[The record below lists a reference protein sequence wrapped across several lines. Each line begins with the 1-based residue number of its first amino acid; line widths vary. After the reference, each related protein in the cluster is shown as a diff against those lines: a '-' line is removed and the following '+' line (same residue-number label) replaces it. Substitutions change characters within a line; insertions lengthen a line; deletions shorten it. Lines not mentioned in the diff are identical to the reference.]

1 MKRNLKRLRF
11 KIYLYFSH
19 RDLSA
24 NGKEF
29 CMYKKIYLEITNI
42 CNLDC
47 SFCHKTKREK
57 KFLSKEDFSF
67 LAEKIRPY
75 TDYLYLHLMGEPLIH
90 PELTD
95 ILGIAHTL
103 GFHTTVA
110 TNGVRI
116 KEAEAA
122 LLSASLYKI
131 TFSLHSY
138 EANSSIQKSLTE
150 YINDIISF
158 CKKAERNGSI
168 CVLRLWN
175 EGGENEL
182 NSEIISLLKKEFTFR
197 ENRKGYTLSDKIY
210 LEEAEKFIW
219 PDENAPTQD
228 VHFCMGLRDHI
239 GVLSDGSVVPCCLDA
254 DGSIVLGN
262 LFNEDLDSIIKSD
275 RARNIYDGFSEGK
288 AREELCRRCQ
298 YATRFKS

>member
-1 MKRNLKRLRF
+1 MFR
-11 KIYLYFSH
+11 
-19 RDLSA
+19 
-24 NGKEF
+24 
-29 CMYKKIYLEITNI
+29 KIYLEITNI

-57 KFLSKEDFSF
+57 KFLSKEDFSL
-67 LAEKIRPY
+67 LAEKIRPH
-75 TDYLYLHLMGEPLIH
+75 TDYLYLHLMGEPLLH
-90 PELTD
+90 PELSE
-95 ILGIAHTL
+95 ILGVSNSM

-110 TNGVRI
+110 TNGVKI
-116 KEAEAA
+116 KDAEEA
-122 LLSASLYKI
+122 LLSVPLYKI

-138 EANSSIQKSLTE
+138 EANSSIKKSLTE
-150 YINDIISF
+150 YVNDIISF
-158 CKKAERNGSI
+158 CKKAERNGTI

-182 NSEIISLLKKEFTFR
+182 NSAIISLLKEEFTFR

-210 LEEAEKFIW
+210 LETAEKFIW

-254 DGSIVLGN
+254 DGSITLGN
-262 LFNEDLDSIIKSD
+262 LFKEDLTAIIKSD

-288 AREELCRRCQ
+288 AKEELCRRCQ